1 MRTDPKI
8 IKKQFKKSID
18 VYEQH
23 AVVQAIMAD
32 KLISALPLGDYTSIL
47 ELGCGSGVL
56 TRKLIQKVRFD
67 KYYANDI
74 VEKSKVYI
82 DKILQDYVF
91 LGGNALRLQVNGK
104 FNLIISN
111 ALFQWFDNLEKSLDY
126 FKTFLNKDGIIAFTT
141 FSPDNFKEINVLTGL
156 TLEYKSIDE
165 IREILDKNF
174 EIKYLENF
182 EYTMH
187 FQNPLEVLVHMKNT
201 GVNALSSKPLGIK
214 DIKIFCDNYKA
225 SFPDLTLT
233 YSPIIAVARL
243 KD

>member
-32 KLISALPLGDYTSIL
+32 KLINALPLYDYSFIL
-47 ELGCGSGVL
+47 ELGCGSGLL

-91 LGGNALRLQVNGK
+91 LGGNALRLHVNGK

-141 FSPDNFKEINVLTGL
+141 FSPDNYKEINVLTGL

>member
-1 MRTDPKI
+1 M
-8 IKKQFKKSID
+8 
-18 VYEQH
+18 
-23 AVVQAIMAD
+23 
-32 KLISALPLGDYTSIL
+32 
-47 ELGCGSGVL
+47 L

-141 FSPDNFKEINVLTGL
+141 FSPDNYKEINVLTGL

>member
-32 KLISALPLGDYTSIL
+32 KLINALPLYDYSSIL

-141 FSPDNFKEINVLTGL
+141 FSPDNYKEINVLTGL

>member
-47 ELGCGSGVL
+47 ELGCGSGLL
-56 TRKLIQKVRFD
+56 TKKLVQKIRYE

-74 VEKSKVYI
+74 VEKSKLYL
-82 DKILQDYVF
+82 DKILKDYVF
-91 LGGNALRLQVNGK
+91 LGGSALRLQVSGK

-111 ALFQWFDNLEKSLDY
+111 ALFQWFNDVEKSLDY

-141 FSPDNFKEINVLTGL
+141 FSPDNYKEINVLTGL

-214 DIKIFCDNYKA
+214 DVKIFCDNYKA

>member
-32 KLISALPLGDYTSIL
+32 KLINALPLYDYSFIL
-47 ELGCGSGVL
+47 ELGCGSGLL

>member
-47 ELGCGSGVL
+47 ELGCGSGLL